1 MRITSVAAACAAV
14 VLAAVF
20 APGCSLMNSHVTWQA
35 PKTSEIRQ
43 DVSLPYAIAYA
54 DMAKAAYRKKLGE
67 NAALT
72 KWMGIGLIPLAAA
85 AAGVGVTGAST
96 DAFTALSLTG
106 AAGLGLAT
114 WLDSKPEQRA
124 LVVGYNAT
132 SCAVDAV
139 LPLTYVRTSGKSPN
153 MDVNGLDTKIGAVE
167 RRIATLEDLIKG
179 KTNTLKV
186 KAGKK
191 VGEAK
196 KLVASARK
204 VSSKARKLD
213 LEALIS
219 GRKLKEAVDRIAGE
233 VSGIIVENAQD
244 IAALGRIIDGLS
256 QAYGKIAKIS
266 ETIAPKKA
274 DDKKVTPEFA
284 NKITENLEDL
294 ETEITALST
303 AANAIAAVVNVVADA
318 KPIAALK
325 ACGVD
330 EKSLVK
336 GISIDPAGPIEI
348 TEKQPTAKP
357 FSVTGGRSPYGARVV
372 SQIQNAPTVEPVE
385 LFGPAFVI
393 HASKETPKG
402 VYTVFVS
409 DGSGHQAFL
418 EVKVN
423 PADGQKGQKKEKD
436 DKKKSGALG
445 KLLAKAIV
453 KDSTFDVGSGASA
466 GSLRVV
472 KSETKEPHDKVIV
485 TLDVI
490 SGKAPKQSVKKEVV
504 QKALLTLALARADEK
519 LAKLALADEKLAKHE
534 KKISATKNIEIKDW
548 ENLKMKFK
556 P

>member
-1 MRITSVAAACAAV
+1 MRVTSVVAACAAV
-14 VLAAVF
+14 VSAAVF
-20 APGCSLMNSHVTWQA
+20 APGCSLMNPHVTWQA
-35 PKTSEIRQ
+35 PKTGEIRQ
-43 DVSLPYAIAYA
+43 NVSLPYAIAYA

-85 AAGVGVTGAST
+85 AAGVGVTAAST
-96 DAFTALSLTG
+96 EAFTALSLTG

-114 WLDSKPEQRA
+114 WLGSKPEQRA

-139 LPLTYVRTSGKSPN
+139 LPLTYVRTSGESSN
-153 MDVNGLDTKIGAVE
+153 MDVNGLDTKIGAVK
-167 RRIATLEDLIKG
+167 RRIATLEGLIKG
-179 KTNTLKV
+179 SQTPVAKEAREN
-186 KAGKK
+186 

-196 KLVASARK
+196 KLVASARE
-204 VSSKARKLD
+204 VSRKARKLD
-213 LEALIS
+213 LEAQIM
-219 GRKLKEAVDRIAGE
+219 GRKLKEAVDRIAGD
-233 VSGIIVENAQD
+233 VSGVIVENAQD

-266 ETIAPKKA
+266 ETIAPKKT
-274 DDKKVTPEFA
+274 DDKAKPESG
-284 NKITENLEDL
+284 NETDEKIAENLKGL
-294 ETEITALST
+294 KIEIATLST

-348 TEKQPTAKP
+348 TEKQPTAK
-357 FSVTGGRSPYGARVV
+357 FFRVTGGRSPYGARVV
-372 SQIQNAPTVEPVE
+372 SLIQNAPTVEQVE
-385 LFGPAFVI
+385 MFGPAFVI

-409 DGSGHQAFL
+409 DGSGHQASL

-436 DKKKSGALG
+436 DKNKSGAVG
-445 KLLAKAIV
+445 TRLAKV
-453 KDSTFDVGSGASA
+453 FFKDFTFEVGSGASA
-466 GSLRVV
+466 GNLKVV
-472 KSETKEPHDKVIV
+472 NSETKEPHDKVIV
-485 TLDVI
+485 TLDVVP
-490 SGKAPKQSVKKEVV
+490 GKAPKQGVKKEDV
-504 QKALLTLALARADEK
+504 QKALLAKAKRNKTLFPPE
-519 LAKLALADEKLAKHE
+519 
-534 KKISATKNIEIKDW
+534 ITITATSIEIKDW